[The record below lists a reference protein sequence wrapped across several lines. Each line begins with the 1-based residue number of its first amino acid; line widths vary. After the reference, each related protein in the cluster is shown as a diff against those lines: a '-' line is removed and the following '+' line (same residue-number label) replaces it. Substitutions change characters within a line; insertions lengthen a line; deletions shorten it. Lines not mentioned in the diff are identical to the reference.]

1 MICQLEEMKRP
12 IAGIP
17 FPYLWKSQVPLGMP
31 EIMGWFG
38 LLKLKP
44 QDLYTMTLL
53 TLVPAL
59 HQLIGNTI
67 FCYFGAH
74 GGEEN

>member
-1 MICQLEEMKRP
+1 
-12 IAGIP
+12 
-17 FPYLWKSQVPLGMP
+17 
-31 EIMGWFG
+31 MGVTCASENALDMGSFG
-38 LLKLKP
+38 LLKHKP
-44 QDLYTMTLL
+44 QDLYKMTLL